1 MNIKTKKQN
10 HSLKRVR
17 HSDGIKEIGQRLIE
31 KVHTLIDKF
40 KSLSTGRKITVL
52 LARLAQIA
60 SAIIAAKEAK
70 NFDTIKSEYKKFVKV
85 RGQIEKVGWDYVKQD
100 YGNSGLLGRKYEE
113 HLKGFV
119 KPMLK
124 IILSLAGAFVS
135 QIVASKAKSG
145 KLDSTLKNDDGEGA
159 ALLKS
164 LGITAATIGV
174 GFFINKLLGNAED
187 EVLIKKIRRGEV
199 KEQDIVRRLSYNAIA
214 AFTNTLR
221 SEKLDP
227 EQVDYINNLIR
238 RLQTCRTFKQIKK
251 LVASKEIDKLERLYN
266 KAKTQQRLE
275 KHDSKKTPN
284 KRRHNDIDLKS
295 IAGKAKELSGK
306 LVGELRIAARSNPE
320 FAKMIS
326 AAIGMTAFWDVVEGV
341 RSVGEAGY
349 KTFKRLFS
357 NVEQYKRYYTANAIL
372 EKLVKGIGR
381 LGLAFFKYKA
391 ASKVNAFSNGY

>member
-1 MNIKTKKQN
+1 MSIKDRNYKR
-10 HSLKRVR
+10 SLMRTR

-31 KVHTLIDKF
+31 KIRGLIDKF

-60 SAIIAAKEAK
+60 SAIIAAREAK

-85 RGQIEKVGWDYVKQD
+85 RGQIQKVGWDYVKQD

-113 HLKGFV
+113 HLNGFV
-119 KPMLK
+119 KPTLK
-124 IILSLAGAFVS
+124 IILSLAGAFVA
-135 QIVASKAKSG
+135 QIVTTRAKRNERHE
-145 KLDSTLKNDDGEGA
+145 DAGEGA
-159 ALLKS
+159 ALLQS
-164 LGITAATIGV
+164 LGITAAALGV
-174 GFFINKLLGNAED
+174 GYFIHKLLGNAED
-187 EVLIKKIRRGEV
+187 EVLIKKIRRGDV
-199 KEQDIVRRLSYNAIA
+199 TEQDIVRKLSYNAIA

-221 SEKLDP
+221 TEKLNE
-227 EQVDYINNLIR
+227 EQVEYINGLIR
-238 RLQTCRTFKQIKK
+238 RLQTCRTFTQLKK
-251 LVASKEIDKLERLYN
+251 LVASKEIDKLEKLYN
-266 KAKTQQRLE
+266 KAKTQQNFG
-275 KHDSKKTPN
+275 KNDSSLN
-284 KRRHNDIDLKS
+284 RRHNDIDLKS

-306 LVGELRIAARSNPE
+306 LVGEVRIAARNNPG
-320 FAKMIS
+320 FAKMLS

-341 RSVGEAGY
+341 RSIGDAGY

-357 NVEQYKRYYTANAIL
+357 NVEQYKRYYSANAIL